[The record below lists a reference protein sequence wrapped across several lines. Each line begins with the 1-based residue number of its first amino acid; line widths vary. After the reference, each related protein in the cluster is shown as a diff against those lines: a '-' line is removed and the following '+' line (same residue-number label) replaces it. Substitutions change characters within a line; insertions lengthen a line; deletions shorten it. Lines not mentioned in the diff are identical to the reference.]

1 MSDLPILYSFRRCPY
16 AMRARIGLLESGI
29 KVELRE
35 IVLRDKPASMLAIS
49 PKATVP
55 VLQLPTGEVIDE
67 SLDIMLWA
75 LNQNDPNNLLK
86 TQPSKANPLI
96 LQTDGTQDTHFKFHL
111 DRYKYS
117 SRYDDADSQQTGL
130 NSRKQAEI
138 FIQNLESLLAS
149 NPFLLADKPSLADY
163 AVAPF
168 IRQFANS
175 GREWWDQA
183 PYPNTQK
190 WLEAFIASPTF
201 QTIFQKFKVWQPDD
215 EPIHFPA
222 PKP

>member
-190 WLEAFIASPTF
+190 WLETFIASPTF
-201 QTIFQKFKVWQPDD
+201 QTIFQKFKVWKPDD

>member
-190 WLEAFIASPTF
+190 WLETFIASPTF

-215 EPIHFPA
+215 EPIYFPA